1 MIDSELVGRKLLL
14 IAKDV
19 EALQGLADM
28 TLGVFLESPVNAV
41 LAERYI
47 ERAVGRMIDVNYHLL
62 TESGHAPPPD
72 YYQSF
77 VQLTAVGVCTPEF
90 ARRLASCAGLRNR
103 IAHEYD
109 DIDPQKLFEAIRQ
122 AVRDVPEYLDQV
134 DTWLR
139 RSDGTSDPTVPPAE
153 G

>member
-1 MIDSELVGRKLLL
+1 MIDADLVGRKLLL

-28 TLGVFLESPVNAV
+28 TLDAFLHSSTNAV

-47 ERAVGRMIDVNYHLL
+47 ERAVGRMIDINYHLL
-62 TESGHAPPPD
+62 TESGQAPPPD

-77 VQLTAVGVCTPEF
+77 VLLAPLGVCAPEF
-90 ARRLASCAGLRNR
+90 ATRIASCAGLRNR

-109 DIDPQKLFEAIRQ
+109 DVDPQKLFEAVRQ
-122 AVRDVPEYLDQV
+122 AVHDVPEFLARVDSWLRNQV
-134 DTWLR
+134 DT
-139 RSDGTSDPTVPPAE
+139 GGV
-153 G
+153 

>member
-1 MIDSELVGRKLLL
+1 MIDAELVNRKLLL

-19 EALQGLADM
+19 EPLQGLAALSLD
-28 TLGVFLESPVNAV
+28 LFLESSINAV

-62 TESGHAPPPD
+62 TESGQAPPPD

-77 VQLTAVGVCTPEF
+77 VQLATLGVYPAEF
-90 ARRLASCAGLRNR
+90 AARIASCAGLRNR

-109 DIDPQKLFEAIRQ
+109 DIDPRKLFEAVCK
-122 AVRDVPEYLDQV
+122 ATHDLPDYLSHV
-134 DTWLR
+134 DAWLA
-139 RSDGTSDPTVPPAE
+139 P
-153 G
+153 